1 MKKFLLMYGRF
12 SNEYIFADFDNI
24 AERAAF
30 TEKIENNK
38 NYCYCN
44 NVQYSRLPKDLKAV
58 CDRQLQK

>member
-12 SNEYIFADFDNI
+12 SNEYIFADFNSI

-30 TEKIENNK
+30 AEKIGNNI

-44 NVQYSRLPKDLKAV
+44 NVQYSRLSRALKNV
-58 CDRQLQK
+58 CDRQLQR

>member
-1 MKKFLLMYGRF
+1 MKKFILMYGRF
-12 SNEYIFADFDNI
+12 SNEYIFADFDSI
-24 AERAAF
+24 KERAAF
-30 TEKIENNK
+30 TEKIENNT

>member
-12 SNEYIFADFDNI
+12 SNEYIFADFESI
-24 AERAAF
+24 KERTAF
-30 TEKIENNK
+30 TEKIGNNT
-38 NYCYCN
+38 NYYYCN